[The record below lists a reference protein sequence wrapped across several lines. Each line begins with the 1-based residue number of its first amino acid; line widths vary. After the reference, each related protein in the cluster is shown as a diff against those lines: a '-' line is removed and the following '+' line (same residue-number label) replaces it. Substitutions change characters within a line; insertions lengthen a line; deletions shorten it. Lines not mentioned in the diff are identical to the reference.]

1 MGRKVSYNFLIG
13 DDGSGHPSS
22 SRDAQGQVADLEDVG
37 ESLHQIHG
45 PGVLIKVLDR
55 EANGELVFSLELTTA
70 IYTWDHTRFH
80 QQLVKM
86 RHVRALKERPNYSL
100 HFRDEGTF
108 TNPTPPSYAFIG
120 TAKAPLRLLANRISH
135 DLTIPIICPY
145 TMEAI
150 GSCRLTFAPSS
161 SGSSGVASPESV
173 SRPLKGS
180 VPIGQRYSFEILLH
194 GVKGISSSSFSS
206 IHAQVRLSSLVGE
219 DIASDDT
226 FISPSIDLTKS
237 SASHLSLRK
246 TVTVLITPAMVE
258 YMKSGY
264 ANFEFYAV
272 LRPQYLERLDRWDIS
287 RETSISHIQSPGGR
301 PPMRRCETDF
311 LGQEHH
317 DILATITVSELS
329 SCGTYEPVEVID
341 DIYQLHQGVQ
351 RRLGIK
357 LHHSSGKS
365 FQWTSIDHVTI
376 GDIRTK
382 SKDQITTVSEQEVGL
397 KVTSNEVDDLP
408 DGTST
413 LSASGPWDTAA
424 HGSIHLDRRTRSEQM
439 IIARL
444 VFLVNVESLHE
455 PASFTLDLPLR
466 ILARESRRISLM
478 SYFTSATTHKSLIAI
493 YGIDLVPPIAQS
505 SSDLW
510 RLDTAK
516 KHVPGEEGLGDWRPR
531 GVSLL
536 EDWQRACK
544 TAKGIADKQ
553 VTSAVLDL
561 LGDLDQVEME
571 RDSEDLLRNALKLWE
586 QHMSQRY
593 LVSRCEMPRTNS

>member
-1 MGRKVSYNFLIG
+1 MVSSIR
-13 DDGSGHPSS
+13 PS
-22 SRDAQGQVADLEDVG
+22 
-37 ESLHQIHG
+37 
-45 PGVLIKVLDR
+45 
-55 EANGELVFSLELTTA
+55 ELMIA
-70 IYTWDHTRFH
+70 IYTWDFTRFH

-86 RHVRALKERPNYSL
+86 RHVRALKQRPNYSL

-108 TNPTPPSYAFIG
+108 TNPAPPSYAFIG

-135 DLTIPIICPY
+135 DLTLPIICPY

-150 GSCRLTFAPSS
+150 GSCRLTFALSS

-173 SRPLKGS
+173 SRPLKGT
-180 VPIGQRYSFEILLH
+180 VPIGQRYSFDILLN

-206 IHAQVRLSSLVGE
+206 IHAQVRLSSLIGE

-226 FISPSIDLTKS
+226 FISPSTDLTKS

-246 TVTVLITPAMVE
+246 TVTILVTPAMVE
-258 YMKSGY
+258 YMKTGY
-264 ANFEFYAV
+264 ADFEFYAT
-272 LRPQYLERLDRWDIS
+272 LRPQYLERLERWDIS
-287 RETSISHIQSPGGR
+287 RETSIPQIQSPGGR

-311 LGQEHH
+311 LGEEHH
-317 DILATITVSELS
+317 DVLATITVSELS
-329 SCGTYEPVEVID
+329 SSGTYEPVEVID

-351 RRLGIK
+351 RRLVIK

-365 FQWTSIDHVTI
+365 FQWTSIDHVTV
-376 GDIRTK
+376 GDIRTR
-382 SKDQITTVSEQEVGL
+382 SKDQITTVSEQDVDL

-424 HGSIHLDRRTRSEQM
+424 HGSIHLDRRTRSEQT
-439 IIARL
+439 IIVRL

-455 PASFTLDLPLR
+455 PASFTLDLPLK
-466 ILARESRRISLM
+466 ILARESRRSSLM
-478 SYFTSATTHKSLIAI
+478 SYFTSATTHKSLTAI

-516 KHVPGEEGLGDWRPR
+516 KHVPGEEGLGDWKPR
-531 GVSLL
+531 GVSLF
-536 EDWQRACK
+536 EDWQRATK

-553 VTSAVLDL
+553 VTSTVLDL
-561 LGDLDQVEME
+561 LGDLNQVEV
-571 RDSEDLLRNALKLWE
+571 DGHSDDLVRKSLKLWE
-586 QHMSQRY
+586 QHMNQRY
-593 LVSRCEMPRTNS
+593 LVSRLREGQNE